1 MGSNEDPSAPLPS
14 FLGCPAI
21 SPTGTALWP
30 DQQADGVLGVL
41 VLLELMGRARGV
53 LEQWRREEDG
63 LVGGGRTRAP
73 PRTARR
79 LCSSVG
85 FKYIG

>member
-30 DQQADGVLGVL
+30 VQQADGVLVNSRPTRAGAGQGGSYS
-41 VLLELMGRARGV
+41 EGRRGRIG
-53 LEQWRREEDG
+53 WPA
-63 LVGGGRTRAP
+63 GGGPGRWLAQ
-73 PRTARR
+73 ARR
-79 LCSSVG
+79 LYSS
-85 FKYIG
+85 